1 MRSALLDPIMNKVSR
16 NLLLPLALCGL
27 GTAAQAQNVL
37 LLSTAETGYAQTGY
51 IDRIA
56 KAYTDAGATVAH
68 QAGVL
73 NDGAALDPALFA
85 NQDVVVVASVQK
97 AVDDA
102 DLQALETAVKTRP
115 SDRLLSFV
123 FITDGCCDSAALK
136 PHVGV
141 ETFNVTR
148 VKDML
153 NRVTGWNLGLERYYA
168 KPPAVTTLALN
179 AGSPYGT
186 HFTGA
191 NVNPSLRGH
200 DYLALTNTP
209 AANAVYL
216 HTGIPSPQV
225 AGATT
230 AYTVFAPR
238 EQVNGGAGACVM
250 LTGDANP
257 FENSPLQGR
266 QLAEASLKLRLSDTC
281 KLPQSITVPAQA
293 PVPPFAANA
302 TYPLAGVTGGAS
314 NQPLQYASTT
324 PGVCAVDANT
334 GVVTMLAAGDC
345 DVQITQAG
353 NDNYT
358 AAAPVTHRITFTAAG
373 GAGASVTAVPTLGH
387 WSLMLLGLAAAGMGA
402 RRLRRRP

>member
-1 MRSALLDPIMNKVSR
+1 MHSHVKPRRARLTLLAAAG
-16 NLLLPLALCGL
+16 LLALP
-27 GTAAQAQNVL
+27 AAAQNVL
-37 LLSTAETGYAQTGY
+37 LLSTAEAGYAQTGY

-56 KAYTDAGATVAH
+56 KAYTDAGATVTH
-68 QAGVL
+68 QAGLL
-73 NDGAALDPALFA
+73 NDGTALDPALFA
-85 NQDVVVVASVQK
+85 NQDMVVVASVQK
-97 AVDDA
+97 TVDDA
-102 DLQALETAVKTRP
+102 DLQALETAVRTRA

-136 PHVGV
+136 PHVGA

-153 NRVTGWNLGLERYYA
+153 NRATGWNLGLQRYYA
-168 KPPAVTTLALN
+168 APPAVTSLALN
-179 AGSPYGT
+179 AGSPYSA

-191 NVNPSLRGH
+191 NINPTLRGH
-200 DYLALTNTP
+200 DYLALTDTP

-216 HTGIPSPQV
+216 HTGISSPQA

-281 KLPQSITVPAQA
+281 KLPQTITVPAQA

-302 TYPLAGVTGGAS
+302 TYALNGVTGGAS
-314 NQPLQYASTT
+314 GQPLQYASTT
-324 PGVCAVDANT
+324 PGVCTVDANT
-334 GVVTMLAAGDC
+334 GVVTMLA
-345 DVQITQAG
+345 TG
-353 NDNYT
+353 NC
-358 AAAPVTHRITFTAAG
+358 
-373 GAGASVTAVPTLGH
+373 
-387 WSLMLLGLAAAGMGA
+387 
-402 RRLRRRP
+402 